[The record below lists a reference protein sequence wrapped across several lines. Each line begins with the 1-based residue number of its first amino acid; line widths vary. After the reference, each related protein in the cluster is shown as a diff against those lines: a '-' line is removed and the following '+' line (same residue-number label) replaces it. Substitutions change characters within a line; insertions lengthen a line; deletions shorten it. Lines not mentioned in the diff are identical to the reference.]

1 MSCLIIR
8 SRIFLNSKE
17 KKIKFRD
24 DKHTNSPMKCRFL
37 NAESRAERL
46 KPESNFISENESSS
60 DKLELGNHRKVSGHR
75 DVHTVVSYFA

>member
-1 MSCLIIR
+1 
-8 SRIFLNSKE
+8 
-17 KKIKFRD
+17 
-24 DKHTNSPMKCRFL
+24 MKCRFL